1 MRNQQVQLDGDRVG
15 NQQADDKHAALAVRL
30 RTAVLSTWTIAGLC
44 TLAVASMLDQSLGDS
59 GIGADAR
66 LASANGPRAA
76 LVYIARIG
84 LPPVIAVFG
93 FLAALWLLRRRRPNA
108 AAAAATV
115 AVVVIAFSARPFTT
129 VDLIGWRRALLESA
143 IAGRTVATTAVATV
157 LAFVLYRERFV
168 RQRWVAILAVG
179 LPLLIGTSRVA
190 LGVHRPL
197 EIVGQWTVGALIAVG
212 VVWAYL
218 VADRPAADDGS
229 APLGSLEPR

>member
-1 MRNQQVQLDGDRVG
+1 MRDQHIHFDGDHE
-15 NQQADDKHAALAVRL
+15 NEPSALSVRL
-30 RTAVLSTWTIAGLC
+30 RTAFLSTWTIAGLC
-44 TLAVASMLDQSLGDS
+44 TLAVASILDQTLGDS

-66 LASANGPRAA
+66 LASADGPSAA

-84 LPPVIAVFG
+84 FPPVIAVIG
-93 FLAALWLLRRRRPNA
+93 FLAALWLLKRHRPNA

-115 AVVVIAFSARPFTT
+115 AAVVIAFSARPLTT

-197 EIVGQWTVGALIAVG
+197 EIVGQWTVGVLIALG
-212 VVWAYL
+212 IVWAYL
-218 VADRPAADDGS
+218 VADKAASDDDASPA
-229 APLGSLEPR
+229 

>member
-1 MRNQQVQLDGDRVG
+1 M
-15 NQQADDKHAALAVRL
+15 RL

-44 TLAVASMLDQSLGDS
+44 TLALASMLDQSLGDS
-59 GIGADAR
+59 GIGADTR
-66 LASANGPRAA
+66 LASAHGRQAV

-84 LPPVIAVFG
+84 LPPVIALVG
-93 FLAALWLLRRRRPNA
+93 FLAAFWLLRRRRPNA

-115 AVVVIAFSARPFTT
+115 AAVVIAFSARPLTT
-129 VDLIGWRRALLESA
+129 GDLIGWQRALLESA

-179 LPLLIGTSRVA
+179 LPLLIGASRVA

-197 EIVGQWTVGALIAVG
+197 EIVGQWTVGVLIAVG
-212 VVWAYL
+212 IVWAYL
-218 VADRPAADDGS
+218 VADRPAAGEGS
-229 APLGSLEPR
+229 APLASFGSR